1 MLLRLRQWLLMQL
14 FIVYLRYL
22 IGGAFVFASLIKLKG
37 HRFTTEDGS
46 AAPLHSAWH
55 LFETLYQ
62 SGLYWQFLGAA
73 QLVAGLLLMT
83 QRYARL
89 GTLAFLPIVVNI
101 FVITL
106 SYEFGLTP
114 VITGLL
120 LLANLLLVWWEWP
133 VLRVLVNQ
141 APSPLPPARLGP
153 AATWELTGLA
163 LFLFTFGYRVL
174 YDEYNVLL
182 WAGVCLLLGLAGLV
196 IGLRRRRVIAAS
208 LLPAS
213 DLVV

>member
-37 HRFTTEDGS
+37 HRFTTADGS

-62 SGLYWQFLGAA
+62 SGLYWQFLGLA
-73 QLVAGLLLMT
+73 QLVAGMLLMT

-89 GTLAFLPIVVNI
+89 GTLAFLPIIVNI

-114 VITGLL
+114 VITGLM
-120 LLANLLLVWWEWP
+120 LLANLLLAWWEWP

-141 APSPLPPARLGP
+141 VPGPLPASQLGP
-153 AATWELTGLA
+153 AGTWELTGLA

-182 WAGVCLLLGLAGLV
+182 WAGLCLLLGLAGLV
-196 IGLRRRRVIAAS
+196 VGLRRRRVVAAS
-208 LLPAS
+208 LAPAS

>member
-22 IGGAFVFASLIKLKG
+22 IGGAFVFASLIKIKG

-46 AAPLHSAWH
+46 GLPLHSAGH

-73 QLVAGLLLMT
+73 QLAAGLLLIT

-89 GTLAFLPIVVNI
+89 GALAFLPIIINI

-106 SYEFGLTP
+106 SYDFGLTP
-114 VITGLL
+114 VITGLM

-141 APSPLPPARLGP
+141 APRPLPPSRLGP
-153 AATWELTGLA
+153 AAVWELTGLA
-163 LFLFTFGYRVL
+163 LFLFTFGYRAL
-174 YDEYNVLL
+174 HDQYNMLL
-182 WAGVCLLLGLAGLV
+182 WAGVCLLLGLTGLLV
-196 IGLRRRRVIAAS
+196 GLRRRMAPGGLA
-208 LLPAS
+208 
-213 DLVV
+213 